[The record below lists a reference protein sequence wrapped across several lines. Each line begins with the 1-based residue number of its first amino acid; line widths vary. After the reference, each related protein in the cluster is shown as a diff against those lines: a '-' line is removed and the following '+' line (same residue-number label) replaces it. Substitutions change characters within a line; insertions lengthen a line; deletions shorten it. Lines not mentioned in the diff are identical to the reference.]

1 MTSAQKISFCLLFV
15 TVVILGI
22 IVGTNWDILQTN
34 TALYTQ
40 EQLENYGDQ
49 KFDEGMQQAGVSQ
62 ELLDEY
68 RAQIQEY
75 QSNISELNV
84 QLENLRQ
91 SDSANKEA
99 IASLESQIDTFEKE
113 ADRLQELLDG
123 YEQFADGARIV
134 NFYVGEEKVKNV
146 VLGKSI
152 ITLGSNNMPDA
163 EYLKEA
169 YSVKVLEWQ
178 DEDGNIITLSSN
190 IPTDVVEYNVYAT
203 SITEYYDVTFVDFDT
218 VRILDGDKIS
228 NYKYGPDNG
237 LQLNLNDR
245 YFEAYLP
252 EKEGYYF
259 TGWALNGVETS
270 LNDIVVE
277 SDMTFTPIY
286 VEATK
291 LDVENDGFS
300 IDPIESEF
308 GNYVLDLSDKTE
320 GSIIY
325 TRIKNNTEITNLNN
339 VVFGFEVDRGEDF
352 SKQYWQQESFASDLT
367 YGGMFTLRL
376 SFEDDGILKIEIID
390 LYPDLDWKIQF
401 SDFYELKGEQA

>member
-113 ADRLQELLDG
+113 TDRLQELLDG

-203 SITEYYDVTFVDFDT
+203 SITEYYDVTLL
-218 VRILDGDKIS
+218 ILTQS
-228 NYKYGPDNG
+228 E
-237 LQLNLNDR
+237 
-245 YFEAYLP
+245 F
-252 EKEGYYF
+252 
-259 TGWALNGVETS
+259 W
-270 LNDIVVE
+270 
-277 SDMTFTPIY
+277 M
-286 VEATK
+286 ATK
-291 LDVENDGFS
+291 FQ
-300 IDPIESEF
+300 
-308 GNYVLDLSDKTE
+308 
-320 GSIIY
+320 IISMVRTMAY
-325 TRIKNNTEITNLNN
+325 N
-339 VVFGFEVDRGEDF
+339 
-352 SKQYWQQESFASDLT
+352 
-367 YGGMFTLRL
+367 
-376 SFEDDGILKIEIID
+376 
-390 LYPDLDWKIQF
+390 
-401 SDFYELKGEQA
+401 